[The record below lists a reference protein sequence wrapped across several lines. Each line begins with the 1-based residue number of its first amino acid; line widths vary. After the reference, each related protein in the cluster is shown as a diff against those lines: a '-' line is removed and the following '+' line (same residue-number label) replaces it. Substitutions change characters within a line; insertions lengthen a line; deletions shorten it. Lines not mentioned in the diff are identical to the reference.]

1 MAAVPPGAIQLSPVV
16 IGARALEDLTAGS
29 LEGLVI
35 CAPSGVRERRYVLA
49 QGARVL
55 GGGEMIALA
64 PKAKGGARLA
74 RELAGFGFSVAER
87 AKAHHRICQVHGPG
101 DPATLA
107 TAIAAGALQRL
118 PILGLWSQPGLF
130 SWDRIDGG
138 TALLMS
144 QPWTPTGAGV
154 DLGCGIGLLA
164 KAALASR
171 SVTAL
176 TLIDSDRRAIAA
188 ARLNID
194 DPRAGFLQHDLR
206 HPPARLAE
214 VDFAIMN
221 PPFHDGG
228 VEDRRLGQAFIDT
241 AARMLRP
248 GGVLRMVANVG
259 LPYEGTLAGAFAH
272 VTRLAQENGF
282 KVLEA
287 RR

>member
-1 MAAVPPGAIQLSPVV
+1 LAAVPTGAIQLSPLEL
-16 IGARALEDLTAGS
+16 GAQALEDLTTGS

-35 CAPSGVRERRYVLA
+35 CAPPGVLDRRYVLA
-49 QGARVL
+49 QGARVVE
-55 GGGEMIALA
+55 GGAMIALA

-74 RELAGFGFSVAER
+74 GELAGFGFQVAER
-87 AKAHHRICQVHGPG
+87 AKAHHRICQVRGRG
-101 DPATLA
+101 DSAALTA
-107 TAIAAGALQRL
+107 AIAAGARQYL
-118 PILGLWSQPGLF
+118 PELGLWSQPGLF
-130 SWDRIDGG
+130 SWDRVDRG
-138 TALLMS
+138 TALLLS
-144 QPWTPTGAGV
+144 QPWTPSGAGV

-164 KAALASR
+164 KAVLGAP
-171 SVTAL
+171 SVAAL
-176 TLIDSDRRAIAA
+176 TLMDIDRRAIAV

-194 DPRAGFLQHDLR
+194 DPRVGFLQHDLR
-206 HPPARLAE
+206 HPPSE
-214 VDFAIMN
+214 VSALDFAIMN

-259 LPYEGTLAGAFAH
+259 LPYESALARSFAQ
-272 VTRLAQENGF
+272 VTRLTQESGF

>member
-1 MAAVPPGAIQLSPVV
+1 M
-16 IGARALEDLTAGS
+16 TAGS
-29 LEGLVI
+29 LAGLVI
-35 CAPSGVRERRYVLA
+35 CAPAGVLERRYVLA

-64 PKAKGGARLA
+64 PKVKGGARLA

-87 AKAHHRICQVHGPG
+87 AKAHHRICQVRGPG
-101 DPATLA
+101 EPATLA
-107 TAIAAGALQRL
+107 AAIAAGALQRL
-118 PILGLWSQPGLF
+118 PALGLWSQPGLF

-138 TALLMS
+138 TGLLMS

-164 KAALASR
+164 KAVLASP

-188 ARLNID
+188 ARLNIED
-194 DPRAGFLQHDLR
+194 GRARFLQHDLR
-206 HPPARLAE
+206 RPPANIAG

-228 VEDRRLGQAFIDT
+228 AEDRRLGQAFIDT
-241 AARMLRP
+241 AARVLRP

-259 LPYEGTLAGAFAH
+259 LPYEAPLARAFTH